1 MGKKRPIDKI
11 KQNLSKNMILYT
23 LIVII
28 GGVISGYFIDLKFL
42 SRLIIP
48 IVFIMIYPM
57 MVNLSI
63 SSLKKIRGS
72 QKPLIE
78 ALILNFIYA
87 PLFMWFLTSVFISD
101 PKIKLTLMML
111 SIAPASSMGLG
122 YIGLAEGHMLSG
134 AIIVAFAFLASIIVY
149 PFLGHY
155 FALGANIPVP
165 LSLILKNLLFILVL
179 PLMLGIITREYIE
192 RRHGQEKFM
201 GTKSYFSTITLSFLY
216 ILIFVIFASKA
227 HLIIKNYIDILLL
240 LPIAI
245 IFYGITILFTLL
257 MNKRLLAFEYG
268 HHQSV
273 VFTSVSK
280 NIALTIAIL
289 VSVFGKEGQYL
300 AVFPAIMS
308 LFQAP
313 FLMIYL
319 KFSNRIKRWFGD
331 EPS

>member
-1 MGKKRPIDKI
+1 MINKI
-11 KQNLSKNMILYT
+11 KRNLSDNMILYT
-23 LIVII
+23 SIVMV
-28 GGVISGYFIDLKFL
+28 GGVLLGHFFDLRFL
-42 SRLIIP
+42 SNFIVA

-57 MVNLSI
+57 MVNLSL
-63 SSLKKIRGS
+63 SSLKKVKGS
-72 QKPLIE
+72 AKPLIE

-87 PLFMWFLTSVFISD
+87 PLFMWFLTSLFISD
-101 PKIKLTLMML
+101 PKIKLALMML

-122 YIGLAEGHMLSG
+122 YIGIAEGHMLSG
-134 AIIVAFAFLASIIVY
+134 AIIVAFAFLASIFVY

-155 FALGANIPVP
+155 FAQGANIPVP
-165 LSLILKNLLFILVL
+165 LSLILKNLLIILVL
-179 PLMLGIITREYIE
+179 PLILGVITREYVE
-192 RRHGQEKFM
+192 RVHGEEKF
-201 GTKSYFSTITLSFLY
+201 KKVKPYFSTTTLLFLY

-227 HLIIKNYIDILLL
+227 NLILKNYIDIFLL

-245 IFYGITILFTLL
+245 LFYGITVLFILL
-257 MNKRLLAFEYG
+257 MNKKILSFEYG

-289 VSVFGKEGQYL
+289 VSVFGRDGQYL

-313 FLMIYL
+313 FLMLYL
-319 KFSNRIKRWFGD
+319 KFSSKIKRWFG
-331 EPS
+331 